1 MFFFTK
7 ADGSHA
13 FSVTYDEHQA
23 TLKQENLYI
32 LGRGISH
39 SRSPVMYNALY
50 EKLGLDWHYDFMDLP
65 STEKAQEFLA
75 AHDFLSINITTPYKP
90 EAYKAATYKAATA
103 KLARGV
109 NLLVNKDGVLVGY
122 NVDGDGCVSYLERE
136 GVDFTDKRVAV
147 CGTGPTSL
155 SILHACAQAGAKELL
170 LLGRDKDRCSEVIS
184 RYLDEYH
191 HLASTAIDL
200 PSAIDGH
207 LSFVQA
213 YENADF
219 KFGSYST
226 SKNAIAAADRCDVV
240 GHECGRPRAV
250 RCVAS
255 KRVTG
260 RHGYRLRTWH
270 DTDGRK
276 CERSRLF
283 HIRWSGHA
291 CCAGCDIGYHRL
303 RDSGGRCRREL

>member
-1 MFFFTK
+1 
-7 ADGSHA
+7 
-13 FSVTYDEHQA
+13 
-23 TLKQENLYI
+23 
-32 LGRGISH
+32 
-39 SRSPVMYNALY
+39 MYNALY

-184 RYLDEYH
+184 RYLDDYH

-226 SKNAIAAADRCDVV
+226 SKNAIAAADIIIDATSLGMNAGDPAPFDASLLSASQVV
-240 GHECGRPRAV
+240 MDTVYGHGMTQM
-250 RCVAS
+250 VANA
-255 KRVTG
+255 K
-260 RHGYRLRTWH
+260 
-270 DTDGRK
+270 
-276 CERSRLF
+276 E
-283 HIRWSGHA
+283 
-291 CCAGCDIGYHRL
+291 AGCYTFDGAGMLVAQAVISATIVCEIAGVDVDESFDWMFDL
-303 RDSGGRCRREL
+303 MWDAAGF